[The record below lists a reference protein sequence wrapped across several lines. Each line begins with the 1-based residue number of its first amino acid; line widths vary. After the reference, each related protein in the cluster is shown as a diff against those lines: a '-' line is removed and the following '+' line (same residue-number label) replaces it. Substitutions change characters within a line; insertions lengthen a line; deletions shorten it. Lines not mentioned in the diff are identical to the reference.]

1 MQSQRLQ
8 PTPAGCGF
16 SEEIQMQTNFKELMA
31 VKFAE
36 AMGRLKALGLKG
48 EITVQ
53 PGVVMIATTCKWS
66 ASHFRK
72 GIKTACANT
81 GATWVENRP
90 SKEARVF
97 TVVI

>member
-1 MQSQRLQ
+1 
-8 PTPAGCGF
+8 
-16 SEEIQMQTNFKELMA
+16 MQTNFKEAMA
-31 VKFAE
+31 VQFAD

-48 EITVQ
+48 DITVQ

-72 GIKTACANT
+72 GIKTACART
-81 GATWVENRP
+81 GGTWVENRP
-90 SKEARVF
+90 SKVARVF